1 MSALDYDNLSGPDG
15 SRDNMGGT
23 TQRCYFAAVSKFLS
37 IKTPVASP
45 GTLAA
50 VVEITT
56 AHTFKTGGCFKKMY
70 ITQNKGKLDT
80 KSVGDLDGKS
90 FKQEFELFYPGSE
103 SEAHGFAAQAK
114 NDNFIFLVEKEDSSV
129 NGFLQV
135 GTEMFPAKVSPD
147 FTTGTNES
155 GVQGYMFKV
164 EALATKQHVYKAAVS
179 VTPAP

>member
-1 MSALDYDNLSGPDG
+1 MAAINYDNLNGPDG

-23 TQRCYFAAVSKFLS
+23 TQRAYFAAVNKFNV
-37 IKTPVASP
+37 IQKPVSNP
-45 GTLAA
+45 TTLAA
-50 VVEITT
+50 TVEIVT
-56 AHTFKTGGCFKKMY
+56 AHTFKTGGCFKKIY

-80 KSVGDLDGKS
+80 KSVGELDGKS

-114 NDNFIFLVEKEDSSV
+114 NDNFIFLVEKEDSDV

-135 GTEMFPAKVSPD
+135 GTEMFPAKISPD
-147 FTTGTNES
+147 FTTATNES

-164 EALATKQHVYKAAVS
+164 EALATKQLVYKATVS
-179 VTPAP
+179 LTPAP